1 MYLYFSKLMNTPPPY
16 ISLTC
21 FHGFYIMNVPTP
33 SPPQPTTS
41 PHLLTS
47 FVLSRISL
55 CECSY
60 SYPPLLPAP
69 PPLLLSNSPL
79 LPIVTPS
86 PASTPHLLT
95 SSIFSKLSHCKC
107 SLPFI
112 LPTVPYS
119 PPHPPSHFPTAP
131 YSSPRPHPPSFFL
144 TAPYSCP
151 FLIYLHPLCFPRFPP
166 YYCSLSS
173 SPRRNHPHLH
183 WRPG

>member
-1 MYLYFSKLMNTPPPY
+1 MYWYFSKLMNTPPPY

-33 SPPQPTTS
+33 SPPPKPTTS

-55 CECSY
+55 CKC

-95 SSIFSKLSHCKC
+95 SSIFSLSFPTVNVPNPL
-107 SLPFI
+107 SFQLSPTPRPI
-112 LPTVPYS
+112 LPLTFQQP
-119 PPHPPSHFPTAP
+119 PTPHPAP
-131 YSSPRPHPPSFFL
+131 ILPLSF
-144 TAPYSCP
+144 
-151 FLIYLHPLCFPRFPP
+151 
-166 YYCSLSS
+166 
-173 SPRRNHPHLH
+173 
-183 WRPG
+183 